1 MRIILFTAFLI
12 LSWFGFNQTPIPNS
26 VAVTQNF
33 DGMNATTTLPSN
45 WKMHVNSSSPTWA
58 AASTSVTQQ
67 ASSGA
72 PTAGGTY
79 NWGTSLSERSVGAMT
94 SGSFANPNNLL
105 AFFSNTHL
113 TDNITEITIAYN
125 AERFRVNTSAAS
137 IQFYY
142 SLNGSTWAAV
152 SVGDIATT
160 SFPTGASSYTFG
172 SPLTINKSGI
182 LITGLNIAPSSTFYL
197 RWNFNTT
204 GGSSQGI
211 GIDNFSLVA
220 THSPVALSPELNLQ
234 TSATSRACSY
244 THNFGSISTS
254 NSSSVPLTI
263 QNTGTADLTITS
275 LALSGSADYTITAP
289 PATPFTI
296 AAGGGS
302 QVITVNFNPSSG
314 GTITGAL
321 TIGSNDSDEGTCVFN
336 LTGIGVVPAPELNLQ
351 TSATSR
357 ACGYTHNFGSISTSN
372 SSSVPLTIQNTGTAD
387 LTITSLALS
396 GSADYTLSAPP
407 ATPFTIAAG
416 ASQIITVNFSP
427 SSGGAITGALT
438 IGSNDSDEG
447 TCVFNLTGIG
457 VVPAPE
463 LNLQTSATS
472 RVCGYTHNFGS
483 ISTSNSSSVPLTIQ
497 NTGTADLTI
506 TSLALSGSADYT
518 LSAPPA
524 TPFTIAAGASQIIT
538 VNFSPSSGGAITG
551 ALTIGSNDSDEGTC
565 VFNLTGIGVLPC
577 SELFFSEYVEG
588 SSNNKYIEIYNPT
601 STSIDLS
608 NYQVRM
614 YANGSVPVSNTLT
627 LSGSIAPY
635 GVIVIANSSATIFS
649 GTVDFTNAGVMTFNG
664 DDALELVNT
673 STATTVDIIGTKGED
688 PGTGWTSGGHSTLD
702 RTLVRNPTVSA
713 GILVNP
719 GSGFPTLTSEWTALS
734 QDDVSNLGI
743 HTSTSCASTNTIT
756 SGAITGSPF
765 TVDCSTDDT
774 GFIAFTSSGTF
785 NGGNI
790 YTAEL
795 SNAAGSF
802 AAPVSIGTLSSTA
815 NTGSINI
822 TIPAATSTGTGY
834 LIRITASDPATFG
847 TSSAPFTINLTGGPC
862 TLEPPHLTSVIINS
876 CDGLCSEGDNEIVF
890 GTSGDYSFNVNTT
903 NFDFLYG
910 ATFPGTNYTDAL
922 VNNTTRINELNTA
935 AGCGSLFVDANGG
948 NVPANANW
956 MLASTNICEEALTWS
971 GLCGLGPIYVIFQN
985 DGDWSSLG
993 NFANNP
999 SAPGTRFYRTSIT
1012 STLGSTFTIDYT
1024 TIGSYPNSDGVYAS
1038 FDADGGAAT
1047 AYGDD
1052 NCVLQPVLLP
1062 TGLLTYNGEVINGQS
1077 LLTWQ
1082 TNSEQNNDYF
1092 TIAHSTTGY
1101 DFEVLGQVQGAGNS
1115 STLSDYDLIHSRPA
1129 QGINYYKLT
1138 STDFDGT
1145 TYTKGIVSLLFNS
1158 NGCYFDAQT
1167 SEIKF
1172 NERSDYR
1179 IFSMDGKLLGEVMNE
1194 SSLLFNQQGIVLIQD
1209 LRTGLTERL
1218 FVP

>member
-1 MRIILFTAFLI
+1 MRIILLLLFTTAATFGWGQSIWTNPITAVNPSLSNPFTAGQSVDANISVSGISRGVGITGVAASNRFSAT
-12 LSWFGFNQTPIPNS
+12 SWNTAVIDLTAYFEFTLTPTAGCDIDFVSFVYTGQASGTGPTSFAIKSSLDTYTANIGTPT
-26 VAVTQNF
+26 AA
-33 DGMNATTTLPSN
+33 GTTISL
-45 WKMHVNSSSPTWA
+45 A
-58 AASTSVTQQ
+58 AASYQNV
-67 ASSGA
+67 SSAITFRFYGFGA
-72 PTAGGTY
+72 
-79 NWGTSLSERSVGAMT
+79 
-94 SGSFANPNNLL
+94 
-105 AFFSNTHL
+105 
-113 TDNITEITIAYN
+113 
-125 AERFRVNTSAAS
+125 SAAAGTFS
-137 IQFYY
+137 I
-142 SLNGSTWAAV
+142 
-152 SVGDIATT
+152 
-160 SFPTGASSYTFG
+160 
-172 SPLTINKSGI
+172 
-182 LITGLNIAPSSTFYL
+182 
-197 RWNFNTT
+197 
-204 GGSSQGI
+204 
-211 GIDNFSLVA
+211 
-220 THSPVALSPELNLQ
+220 
-234 TSATSRACSY
+234 
-244 THNFGSISTS
+244 
-254 NSSSVPLTI
+254 
-263 QNTGTADLTITS
+263 
-275 LALSGSADYTITAP
+275 
-289 PATPFTI
+289 
-296 AAGGGS
+296 
-302 QVITVNFNPSSG
+302 
-314 GTITGAL
+314 
-321 TIGSNDSDEGTCVFN
+321 NDF
-336 LTGIGVVPAPELNLQ
+336 
-351 TSATSR
+351 
-357 ACGYTHNFGSISTSN
+357 
-372 SSSVPLTIQNTGTAD
+372 
-387 LTITSLALS
+387 
-396 GSADYTLSAPP
+396 
-407 ATPFTIAAG
+407 
-416 ASQIITVNFSP
+416 
-427 SSGGAITGALT
+427 
-438 IGSNDSDEG
+438 
-447 TCVFNLTGIG
+447 
-457 VVPAPE
+457 
-463 LNLQTSATS
+463 
-472 RVCGYTHNFGS
+472 
-483 ISTSNSSSVPLTIQ
+483 
-497 NTGTADLTI
+497 
-506 TSLALSGSADYT
+506 
-518 LSAPPA
+518 
-524 TPFTIAAGASQIIT
+524 
-538 VNFSPSSGGAITG
+538 
-551 ALTIGSNDSDEGTC
+551 
-565 VFNLTGIGVLPC
+565 
-577 SELFFSEYVEG
+577 
-588 SSNNKYIEIYNPT
+588 
-601 STSIDLS
+601 
-608 NYQVRM
+608 
-614 YANGSVPVSNTLT
+614 
-627 LSGSIAPY
+627 
-635 GVIVIANSSATIFS
+635 
-649 GTVDFTNAGVMTFNG
+649 TFNG
-664 DDALELVNT
+664 T
-673 STATTVDIIGTKGED
+673 TACGA
-688 PGTGWTSGGHSTLD
+688 P
-702 RTLVRNPTVSA
+702 
-713 GILVNP
+713 
-719 GSGFPTLTSEWTALS
+719 
-734 QDDVSNLGI
+734 
-743 HTSTSCASTNTIT
+743 TNTIT
-756 SGAITGSPF
+756 TGLITGVPF

-1172 NERSDYR
+1172 DERSDYR
-1179 IFSMDGKLLGEVMNE
+1179 VFSMDGKLLGEVINE
-1194 SSLLFNQQGIVLIQD
+1194 SSMLFNQQGIVLIQD